1 MTLWSMLSMTMSAIV
16 VGDVVVDVFSDVVG
30 KWVGDEFH
38 NVVRSVV
45 GSFTVYI
52 HKYKKIKRKTTI
64 KCNSTIQ
71 NQCRVLLTN

>member
-1 MTLWSMLSMTMSAIV
+1 MTLLSMLSMTLSAIV

-30 KWVGDEFH
+30 TWVGDEFH
-38 NVVRSVV
+38 NVVRGVV
-45 GSFTVYI
+45 SSFTVYF
-52 HKYKKIKRKTTI
+52 HKYKKIKRKNTI

>member
-1 MTLWSMLSMTMSAIV
+1 MLSMTMFSIV
-16 VGDVVVDVFSDVVG
+16 VGDVVVDVFSDVFG

-38 NVVRSVV
+38 NVVSGVV
-45 GSFTVYI
+45 SSFTVYI

-64 KCNSTIQ
+64 KCNFTIQ